1 MNVTDIESRIA
12 DYRGRHARG
21 EVTTLAH
28 DIALIDAPALLAALT
43 RAEHERDEARAMAG
57 QLRQA
62 VEQARLLVSG
72 CVATWQ
78 DMVDELA
85 QCDPE
90 SYALPDQFA
99 TDHALR
105 RAEIALRAALSAPAP
120 LPAEKGTD
128 ECSG

>member
-1 MNVTDIESRIA
+1 MTSVAREVVMNVTDIEQLERE
-12 DYRGRHARG
+12 YRA
-21 EVTTLAH
+21 VPMH
-28 DIALIDAPALLAALT
+28 DILAELA
-43 RAEHERDEARAMAG
+43 EARAMVG

-90 SYALPDQFA
+90 SHALPDQFA

-105 RAEIALRAALSAPAP
+105 RAEIALMDALSVPALSATPAP
-120 LPAEKGTD
+120 DGDAGEGG
-128 ECSG
+128 SA